1 MPAQKHKASAIP
13 DASGRR
19 RSGRISTSGQK
30 SKYFEDDSDDELA
43 NSDYNNTPL
52 NGNKATNG
60 KKRGRPSKK
69 AAVSKK
75 KAKLGSDDDDDG
87 DEYAEEDSDVKPES
101 DDEEEDD
108 DDEDAPPRVT
118 ITPLVKLREIGGVPY
133 EDTRLHKNTLL
144 FLKDLK
150 ANNKRSW
157 LKCMVLTSLTPSIV
171 LHSCSDMMV
180 LQSISTDF
188 RVFQRTIK
196 NTDAP

>member
-1 MPAQKHKASAIP
+1 MPAQTHKASETP

-43 NSDYNNTPL
+43 NSDYNTTPSSA
-52 NGNKATNG
+52 KKSSNG

-69 AAVSKK
+69 AAVPNK
-75 KAKLGSDDDDDG
+75 KAKHRSDDDDDDDDG
-87 DEYAEEDSDVKPES
+87 DEYAEEDSDAKPES
-101 DDEEEDD
+101 DDEEEDE

-118 ITPLVKLREIGGVPY
+118 ITPLVKLRDIGGVPY

-157 LKCMVLTSLTPSIV
+157 LKCMVLTPSIK
-171 LHSCSDMMV
+171 LYCY
-180 LQSISTDF
+180 STNVV
-188 RVFQRTIK
+188 RQRMSS
-196 NTDAP
+196 

>member
-1 MPAQKHKASAIP
+1 MPAQKHKASETP

-43 NSDYNNTPL
+43 NSDYNTTPSD
-52 NGNKATNG
+52 GNKATNG

-69 AAVSKK
+69 AAAPNK
-75 KAKLGSDDDDDG
+75 KAKHTPEEEDDDDG
-87 DEYAEEDSDVKPES
+87 DEYAEEDSDAKPES
-101 DDEEEDD
+101 DEEEEDD

-118 ITPLVKLREIGGVPY
+118 ITPLVKLRDIGGVPY

-157 LKCMVLTSLTPSIV
+157 LKCMAPNPSTVPIT
-171 LHSCSDMMV
+171 LYICSAMI
-180 LQSISTDF
+180 LP
-188 RVFQRTIK
+188 QRM
-196 NTDAP
+196 PS